1 MDLSKILSISGKGGL
16 FELVGQTKNGVIVI
30 SLIDGKRMPAYS
42 NQQISSLEEI
52 SIYGEVEDVPLK
64 EIFARIFKMENGKS
78 TSVAPKS
85 PGAELRDYF
94 SDVVPEH
101 DQERVYNSDIK
112 KVLSWYNLLLSKDMI
127 NLEEEKSEEPT
138 EESASNDA
146 DTTEE
151 GA

>member
-52 SIYGEVEDVPLK
+52 SIYGEIEDVPLK
-64 EIFARIFKMENGKS
+64 EIFTRIFKMENGKS

-85 PGAELRDYF
+85 SGAELRDYF
-94 SDVVPEH
+94 TDVVPEH

-112 KVLSWYNLLLSKDMI
+112 KVLSWYNLLLSKEMI
-127 NLEEEKSEEPT
+127 NLEEEKTEEPA
-138 EESASNDA
+138 EESAQNDA
-146 DTTEE
+146 ETTEE

>member
-64 EIFARIFKMENGKS
+64 EIFARIFKMENGKE

-85 PGAELRDYF
+85 SGAELRDYF
-94 SDVVPEH
+94 TDVVPEH

-112 KVLSWYNLLLSKDMI
+112 KVLSWYNLLLLKGMV
-127 NLEEEKSEEPT
+127 NLDEEQTEVPA
-138 EESASNDA
+138 EESAQNDA
-146 DTTEE
+146 DVSEKGE
-151 GA
+151 